1 VPQVA
6 ANPSPAAGV
15 AIAVK
20 TSRIRI
26 QEPITSFT
34 PFTRPVLKRGRGAAN
49 VREYLPPDVVPA
61 DEAKRL
67 YSLRTRLGDSF
78 AALRKGG
85 VRGFRDREDYVR
97 AVSEVAFQRYR
108 ETRARS

>member
-1 VPQVA
+1 
-6 ANPSPAAGV
+6 
-15 AIAVK
+15 
-20 TSRIRI
+20 
-26 QEPITSFT
+26 
-34 PFTRPVLKRGRGAAN
+34 
-49 VREYLPPDVVPA
+49 VVPA

>member
-1 VPQVA
+1 
-6 ANPSPAAGV
+6 
-15 AIAVK
+15 
-20 TSRIRI
+20 
-26 QEPITSFT
+26 
-34 PFTRPVLKRGRGAAN
+34 
-49 VREYLPPDVVPA
+49 VVPA

-108 ETRARS
+108 ETRPQS